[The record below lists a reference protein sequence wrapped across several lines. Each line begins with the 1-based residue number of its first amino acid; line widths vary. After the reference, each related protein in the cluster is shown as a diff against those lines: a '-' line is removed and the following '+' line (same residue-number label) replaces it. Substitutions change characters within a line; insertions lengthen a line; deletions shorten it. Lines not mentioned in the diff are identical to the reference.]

1 MKSNI
6 TRSQFIGSSIGLSIL
21 SSTKLFGSFIS
32 MLLEPNQE
40 TFSMND
46 TMKTAY
52 NSARNYAELSSV
64 IDIDLI

>member
-46 TMKTAY
+46 TMNTAY